1 MEIERLRLRVV
12 TVLDFK
18 SIGIFPRRFE
28 PCSVRLFFSYGNTV
42 TSFFVSYILYCTLVI
57 YL

>member
-1 MEIERLRLRVV
+1 MEIERLRQRVV
-12 TVLDFK
+12 TALDFK

-28 PCSVRLFFSYGNTV
+28 PCSVRLFFSYGITV
-42 TSFFVSYILYCTLVI
+42 ISIFVSYIWYCTLVI